1 VRPYPE
7 EIVQALQRA
16 AGAHFAPE
24 LTSMYAQSQFGVG
37 SMLFGI
43 AVRDSN
49 TAAQDLVDANRD
61 LRALLA
67 DFDTALAASEHPG
80 AVKGRHAIAVLP
92 PPATDIR
99 LSSLRAEFDALR
111 QAFSDLAPLIEPAAE
126 DPTLAPL
133 ESLRERTYAWFSADA
148 RRRSFPLLNN

>member
-1 VRPYPE
+1 MRPYPE

-24 LTSMYAQSQFGVG
+24 LTSTYAQSQFGVG

-43 AVRDSN
+43 AVRDAN

-61 LRALLA
+61 LRALLSDIEA
-67 DFDTALAASEHPG
+67 ALPSVQHAAAAAAREALAA
-80 AVKGRHAIAVLP
+80 LP
-92 PPATDIR
+92 QPAANLH
-99 LSSLRAEFDALR
+99 LSALRAEFDGLR
-111 QAFSDLAPLIEPAAE
+111 GAFGKLAPVLEPAGD

-133 ESLRERTYAWFSADA
+133 APLRERAYAWFSADA